1 MLAYEL
7 ILLDKTPELTPIDS
21 REVIPRIIGKAVTNC
36 LRCDIINTN
45 SSFQLCIGIKSGC
58 EVAVQ
63 RQYFEDEGNHGI
75 FQIDASNAFNIISRA
90 FLLHN
95 MSILCPEFVT
105 YVYNYYKTLVRLY
118 ISDRKEMQFTEV
130 TT

>member
-1 MLAYEL
+1 M
-7 ILLDKTPELTPIDS
+7 
-21 REVIPRIIGKAVTNC
+21 
-36 LRCDIINTN
+36 RCDIINTN